1 MTAHRF
7 PVSRLTAGATMT
19 DFIINQIQAQS
30 GLGLLCLVAVFFY
43 VGLITIGGGQVGIT
57 VMQQILVDQF
67 QLIDETFFYSMVAI
81 SESTPGPIGINIATY
96 IGTELY
102 GVFGGAMATFG
113 EVLPSLVCIILIAR
127 FFGKF
132 AEKKGVQAAFS
143 TLRPAVSGVVA
154 VAAARIIIIALF
166 VIHQGFVLSAPSTW
180 NQSIHLYGVNLVF
193 YLLSLFVLFRTD
205 VHPVFLV
212 AAGAV
217 FGVIFC

>member
-1 MTAHRF
+1 
-7 PVSRLTAGATMT
+7 MT

-43 VGLITIGGGQVGIT
+43 IGLITIGGGQVGIT
-57 VMQQILVDQF
+57 IMQQVLVDQF
-67 QLIDETFFYSMVAI
+67 HLIDPEFFYSMVAI

-102 GVFGGAMATFG
+102 GVFGGAVSTFG
-113 EVLPSLVCIILIAR
+113 EVLPSLICIILIAR
-127 FFGKF
+127 FFRKF
-132 AEKKGVQAAFS
+132 SEKKGVQAAFS

-154 VAAARIIIIALF
+154 VAGVRIIIIALF
-166 VIHQGFVLSAPSTW
+166 ILREGFLLSAPSTW
-180 NQSIHLYGVNLVF
+180 NDNIQIYGINAIF
-193 YLLSLFVLFRTD
+193 YVLCLIVLFRTK